1 MNWNSLGRLVS
12 TRHGGSGPV
21 SAPHTQGLVITS
33 GWRYDLMLWVGNL
46 ATHGAWQAL
55 RQRTADLVQLQP
67 GESVLDVGCGTGTL
81 ALIAKRRVGATG
93 RVCGIDPS
101 VQMIARAR
109 RKAAHHGLGID
120 FQPGVIEQLAFPDHT
135 FDVALSTFMMHQVP
149 DDVKQQGLAEIARVL
164 KPGGRLLVVDTRRP
178 EAAPQSPREAP
189 PDRTTGSAGPKRP
202 VHIGAWNSGVQ
213 DQPKLMQAAGF
224 VEIES
229 GDLQTRDTREARLPE
244 IGFAL
249 GRTGRSATEEDRRA
263 PL

>member
-1 MNWNSLGRLVS
+1 MSLNWLGRLVS
-12 TRHGGSGPV
+12 TRHGRSGPA

-46 ATHGAWQAL
+46 ATRGAWQAL
-55 RQRTADLVQLQP
+55 RERTAGLAQLQP

-81 ALIAKRRVGATG
+81 ALIVKQRVGPTG

-109 RKAAHHGLGID
+109 RKAAHRGLAID
-120 FQPGVIEQLAFPDHT
+120 FQLGVIERLAFADRT
-135 FDVALSTFMMHQVP
+135 FDVVLSTFMMHQVP
-149 DDVKQQGLAEIARVL
+149 DDVKRQGLAEIARVL
-164 KPGGRLLVVDTRRP
+164 KPGGRLLVVDARRP
-178 EAAPQSPREAP
+178 ETAPKVPH
-189 PDRTTGSAGPKRP
+189 DRATGSAGPKRP

-229 GDLQTRDTREARLPE
+229 WDLHTGETGETRLPE

-249 GRTGRSATEEDRRA
+249 GRIGRWGVLDRRA
-263 PL
+263 HL